1 MTQDSV
7 LLGDDNKT
15 SNFEIGINDI
25 TLFAKVCTLCNTI
38 YAHNI
43 KTSNIC
49 NNKLFNFMFVMFK
62 EII

>member
-7 LLGDDNKT
+7 LLSDDNKT

-25 TLFAKVCTLCNTI
+25 KLFAKVCTLCNTI
-38 YAHNI
+38 YASI

-49 NNKLFNFMFVMFK
+49 NNKLFNFMLVMFK